1 MKQNYTKG
9 EIINVNLGIPPKE
22 IKGHEQGM
30 ERPCVVIKS
39 FNNLD
44 LAVVV
49 PLTTKE
55 AKYSLFTIVK
65 IPKGMAGLTA
75 DSYALCHQIRTISFD
90 RIVNK
95 RAKLDSKDIL
105 NPKNNY
111 NKSARAFVTVNTG
124 IYDLKKMQE
133 AGK

>member
-9 EIINVNLGIPPKE
+9 EIVNVNLGNPPKE
-22 IKGHEQGM
+22 VKGHEQGF

-39 FNNLD
+39 FNNLE
-44 LAVVV
+44 LVVVV

-65 IPKGMAGLTA
+65 IPKSTAGLTA

-90 RIVNK
+90 RITSK
-95 RAKLDSKDIL
+95 RTKLDNKDIL
-105 NPKNNY
+105 KIH
-111 NKSARAFVTVNTG
+111 SVLIDT
-124 IYDLKKMQE
+124 LE
-133 AGK
+133 L

>member
-1 MKQNYTKG
+1 MRQNYTKG

-44 LAVVV
+44 LVVIV

-65 IPKGMAGLTA
+65 IPKGTAGLTA
-75 DSYALCHQIRTISFD
+75 DSYELCHQIRTISFD
-90 RIVNK
+90 RITSK
-95 RAKLDSKDIL
+95 RAKLDKKDIL
-105 NPKNNY
+105 KIH
-111 NKSARAFVTVNTG
+111 SVLIDT
-124 IYDLKKMQE
+124 LE
-133 AGK
+133 L

>member
-44 LAVVV
+44 FL
-49 PLTTKE
+49 PL
-55 AKYSLFTIVK
+55 LVK
-65 IPKGMAGLTA
+65 
-75 DSYALCHQIRTISFD
+75 
-90 RIVNK
+90 
-95 RAKLDSKDIL
+95 
-105 NPKNNY
+105 
-111 NKSARAFVTVNTG
+111 
-124 IYDLKKMQE
+124 
-133 AGK
+133 

>member
-1 MKQNYTKG
+1 MKKNFTKG

-22 IKGHEQGM
+22 IKGHEQGF
-30 ERPCVVIKS
+30 ERPCIIIKS

-44 LAVVV
+44 LAIVV

-65 IPKGMAGLTA
+65 ILKGTAGLSA

-90 RIVNK
+90 RIISK
-95 RAKLDSKDIL
+95 RAKLDTKDIL
-105 NPKNNY
+105 KIN
-111 NKSARAFVTVNTG
+111 AVLIDT
-124 IYDLKKMQE
+124 LE
-133 AGK
+133 L

>member
-1 MKQNYTKG
+1 MKQSYTKG

-44 LAVVV
+44 LVVVV

-65 IPKGMAGLTA
+65 ILKGTAGLTA
-75 DSYALCHQIRTISFD
+75 DSYVLCHQIRTISFD
-90 RIVNK
+90 RIISK
-95 RAKLDSKDIL
+95 RAKLDNKDIL
-105 NPKNNY
+105 KIH
-111 NKSARAFVTVNTG
+111 SVLIDT
-124 IYDLKKMQE
+124 LE
-133 AGK
+133 L

>member
-1 MKQNYTKG
+1 MKQNFTKG

-39 FNNLD
+39 FNNLY

-65 IPKGMAGLTA
+65 ILKGTAGLTA
-75 DSYALCHQIRTISFD
+75 ESYALCHQIRTISFD
-90 RIVNK
+90 RIKSK
-95 RAKLDSKDIL
+95 RAKLENKDIL
-105 NPKNNY
+105 KIH
-111 NKSARAFVTVNTG
+111 SVLIDT
-124 IYDLKKMQE
+124 LE
-133 AGK
+133 L